1 MDKKIILAVDEE
13 EFNNIKELINEH
25 ICDGCEESYSG
36 EYSRGV
42 PCNNGEIC
50 LQNLF
55 NGKAISDAEV
65 EIARI
70 KKELAEECLDLICG
84 WCNGEGVTIEA
95 GEEGQAIQ
103 VQCQY
108 CHASGVDY
116 NKLNMLKQK
125 YSIGE
130 K

>member
-1 MDKKIILAVDEE
+1 M
-13 EFNNIKELINEH
+13 IKELE
-25 ICDGCEESYSG
+25 
-36 EYSRGV
+36 
-42 PCNNGEIC
+42 
-50 LQNLF
+50 LQLNYVCYDKNMIEKLNKVWEVF
-55 NGKAISDAEV
+55 YLLEAEAEA

-116 NKLNMLKQK
+116 NKINMLKAK
-125 YSIGE
+125 YGTGG